1 MRKVLIVFSI
11 IFHIST
17 NVYAQEF
24 KLEKIVDGLNE
35 PWSLSFI
42 DDENILFTEKPGKL
56 YSLNLK
62 NKKISEIKHDL
73 KVLEY
78 GQGGLLDVFFN
89 NQNNYYLKF
98 AEIPA
103 DKVLYS

>member
-24 KLEKIVDGLNE
+24 KLEKIVDGLDE

-42 DDENILFTEKPGKL
+42 DKENMLITEKPGKL
-56 YSLNLK
+56 YSFNLK
-62 NKKISEIKHDL
+62 NKKLIEIKHDL
-73 KVLEY
+73 KLLEY
-78 GQGGLLDVFFN
+78 GQGGLLDVLFKE
-89 NQNNYYLKF
+89 Q
-98 AEIPA
+98 
-103 DKVLYS
+103 DVLCFLF

>member
-1 MRKVLIVFSI
+1 M
-11 IFHIST
+11 
-17 NVYAQEF
+17 
-24 KLEKIVDGLNE
+24 DE

-42 DDENILFTEKPGKL
+42 DKENILFTEKPGKL

-78 GQGGLLDVFFN
+78 GQGGLLDVLIQKINMFIFPTLRIGVIG
-89 NQNNYYLKF
+89 QQALRSSKR
-98 AEIPA
+98 
-103 DKVLYS
+103 